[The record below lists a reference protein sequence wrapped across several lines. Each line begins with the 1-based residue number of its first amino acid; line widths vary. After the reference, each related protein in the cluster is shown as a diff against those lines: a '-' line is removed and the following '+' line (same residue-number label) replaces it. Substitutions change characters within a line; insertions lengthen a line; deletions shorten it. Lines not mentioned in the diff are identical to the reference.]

1 MKHDM
6 FDINSLQE
14 DFYTEFKKALGK
26 DGQGKVPESFWES
39 YSAMANTEGGY
50 IILGIAEKKK
60 GYDLIGIPNREKVI
74 KELWAGLNNKQ
85 KVSNNLLVDRNVIKR
100 TVNGANIIVIEV
112 PQATRKQK
120 PVFVGNNPLTG
131 TYRRNND
138 GDYKCPENI
147 VKQML
152 GEQVNDTNDGTL
164 LEGLTVEDI
173 EENTLKIYRQNF
185 SNRKPTHPF
194 NDYSNEKFL
203 EQIGGFSTDR
213 KTKKQGLTLAG
224 LLMFGKLRSILNVV
238 PNYILDYQERS
249 ASETD
254 KRWIDRV
261 TTDFEWSGNLYDY
274 YRIVIKK
281 LTDGLKVPF
290 ELKGDT
296 RIEDTPV
303 HEALREALVN
313 TIIHADYSAQCSIL
327 VVKRPDLFGFRNP
340 GLLRIPLFIALRG
353 GTSDCRNRNLQKMFQ
368 LSGLGEQAGSGM
380 PKIYR
385 NWKNQHWRKPLL
397 EQRIEENQTL
407 MVLTMLSLFPEKK
420 VEEIKEQIG
429 EAVFDNL
436 KNTEQ
441 LAIVLAK
448 TDGSVTHQRLK
459 ELSKE
464 HPKDLSD
471 ILHGLVEKK
480 LLESEGHGRGTSYC
494 LPGKHLAGE
503 FIGGDSMVEGSE
515 HLSKS
520 SEHLSKSFEHLS
532 KSSEHL
538 EVLKSISETVRN
550 SKKAPKV
557 VVENVIRQLC
567 DICYL
572 SLREL
577 AELLNRSPDSIR
589 NHYLKP
595 MIIKGLIEPQM
606 KDRINHPKQKYRS
619 INKKKLG

>member
-1 MKHDM
+1 
-6 FDINSLQE
+6 
-14 DFYTEFKKALGK
+14 
-26 DGQGKVPESFWES
+26 
-39 YSAMANTEGGY
+39 
-50 IILGIAEKKK
+50 
-60 GYDLIGIPNREKVI
+60 
-74 KELWAGLNNKQ
+74 
-85 KVSNNLLVDRNVIKR
+85 
-100 TVNGANIIVIEV
+100 
-112 PQATRKQK
+112 
-120 PVFVGNNPLTG
+120 
-131 TYRRNND
+131 
-138 GDYKCPENI
+138 
-147 VKQML
+147 
-152 GEQVNDTNDGTL
+152 
-164 LEGLTVEDI
+164 
-173 EENTLKIYRQNF
+173 
-185 SNRKPTHPF
+185 
-194 NDYSNEKFL
+194 
-203 EQIGGFSTDR
+203 
-213 KTKKQGLTLAG
+213 
-224 LLMFGKLRSILNVV
+224 MFGKLRSILNVV
-238 PNYILDYQERS
+238 PNYILDYQERLD
-249 ASETD
+249 SETD

-281 LTDGLKVPF
+281 LTEGLKVPF

-340 GLLRIPLFIALRG
+340 GLLRIPLAIALRG

-407 MVLTMLSLFPEKK
+407 MVLKMLSLFPEKK

-429 EAVFDNL
+429 EAVFDKL

-471 ILHGLVEKK
+471 ILHGLVEKE
-480 LLESEGHGRGTSYC
+480 LLESEGRGRGTSYY
-494 LPGKHLAGE
+494 LSGKHPAGE
-503 FIGGDSMVEGSE
+503 FISVDSIGESSE
-515 HLSKS
+515 HLPKS
-520 SEHLSKSFEHLS
+520 SEHLPKSSEHLP

-538 EVLKSISETVRN
+538 EVLKSIAEPVRN

-557 VVENVIRQLC
+557 VVESVICQLC
-567 DICYL
+567 DGRYL
-572 SLREL
+572 SLKEIS
-577 AELLNRSPDSIR
+577 ALLSRSPDSIR
-589 NHYLKP
+589 NHYLNP
-595 MIIKGLIEPQM
+595 MIIRGLIEPQM
-606 KDRINHPKQKYRS
+606 KGNINHPKQKYTA
-619 INKKKLG
+619 INKKKFS